1 MKHKIGSINEHQ
13 DQIGICEVC
22 GGEYVKA
29 VYNYR
34 HQFYDEGHAPLNCP
48 TCHYPFLIGV
58 ELERI
63 IASNVS
69 LIINP
74 PGKIRVN
81 AEDLVGLI
89 EKKLK
94 EIWPK

>member
-1 MKHKIGSINEHQ
+1 MNKQRKTEEYPDEIGE
-13 DQIGICEVC
+13 CRVC

-29 VYNYR
+29 VYNHR
-34 HQFYDEGHAPLNCP
+34 HQFYDGGHAPLNCP
-48 TCHYPFLIGV
+48 TCHYPFLIGA
-58 ELERI
+58 ELERVI
-63 IASNVS
+63 SSNVV

-74 PGKIRVN
+74 SGKIKVN
-81 AEDLVGLI
+81 SDDLVGLI